1 LKLHTHI
8 PVVIAQQGSAPPP
21 NAVEIP
27 LGVIVLGGVGLF
39 IALMKWLLG
48 REISRLD
55 EGFKNF
61 DQRLQKLESLQAS
74 QQVEAATIARL
85 EKELLILD
93 RQINQLATDMA
104 ALSKVG
110 TAQDRIVEALGEL
123 RERVQRAD
131 NIGSALFQA
140 QDLIKDVQKELLQFK
155 SHVAAGFV
163 TEEKFV
169 RDMTVLSSRVDAV
182 WERFDQVA
190 GSRPRLLE
198 GGEGGYR

>member
-1 LKLHTHI
+1 MKLYTHA
-8 PVVIAQQGSAPPP
+8 PNVIAQSSPTPPP
-21 NAVEIP
+21 AAVEIP
-27 LGVIVLGGVGLF
+27 LGVIVLGGAGIFLGL
-39 IALMKWLLG
+39 LKWLLN

-55 EGFKNF
+55 EGFKGF
-61 DQRLQKLESLQAS
+61 DIRLKKLEDMQAT

-85 EKELLILD
+85 EKELLMLD

-140 QDLIKDVQKELLQFK
+140 QDLIKEIQKELLQFK

>member
-1 LKLHTHI
+1 MQLQTHI
-8 PVVIAQQGSAPPP
+8 PYVAQSPPTSQASGITVSP
-21 NAVEIP
+21 EM
-27 LGVIVLGGVGLF
+27 LFFGGVGLLLGVF
-39 IALMKWLLG
+39 KWLIG

-55 EGFKNF
+55 STLKELG
-61 DQRLQKLESLQAS
+61 DRLKQQEDWQAS
-74 QQVEAATIARL
+74 QQVEAATIARM
-85 EKELLILD
+85 EREMAQME
-93 RQINQLATDMA
+93 RQLTQITTDLAT
-104 ALSKVG
+104 LGKVG
-110 TAQDRIVEALGEL
+110 TAQDRMVEALGEL

-140 QDLIKDVQKELLQFK
+140 QDLIKEIQKELLQFK